1 MWNTPSLRANI
12 SRDSPM
18 QKRRLKPPSLRRRPN
33 RSPSPRPRRHRLQQR
48 SLPCPLLLRPPRLDL
63 RRPLLPRLLPQQR
76 APQRFRRRH
85 LLVPTLRQHRFVR
98 RQRRRKRPAQC
109 PQLRKLIRRRQCQQP
124 VRNRA
129 KLPRNPALRR
139 FQHGQLYRC
148 VLTAARA
155 VFVQLLQ
162 VHPRLG
168 QWALLRVN
176 DSRCGQGNPSAD
188 PRAPV
193 RPRACVL
200 LRRQGRHAPVLR
212 CVRVGLHLD
221 SRSAPEA
228 AAVQVEV
235 AQDRLPSAASA
246 PAQRAPQASRKRSP
260 VSLFT
265 RANLPQV
272 ADVRSS
278 KRDSRKASESCIPFE
293 RARAQ
298 ARAAARCR
306 PNPSRR

>member
-1 MWNTPSLRANI
+1 MWNMPSLRANI
-12 SRDSPM
+12 FRDSQM
-18 QKRRLKPPSLRRRPN
+18 QRLRPKPPSPRRRPN
-33 RSPSPRPRRHRLQQR
+33 RSPSPRPRRHRLRQR
-48 SLPCPLLLRPPRLDL
+48 SLPRPLLLRPLRLDL
-63 RRPLLPRLLPQQR
+63 RRHLLPRLLRQQR
-76 APQRFRRRH
+76 APQRFRRH
-85 LLVPTLRQHRFVR
+85 LLVPTQRQHRFVP

-129 KLPRNPALRR
+129 KLPRNPALRS
-139 FQHGQLYRC
+139 QHGQLYRC

-168 QWALLRVN
+168 QWVLLRVS
-176 DSRCGQGNPSAD
+176 DSRCGQGSPSGD
-188 PRAPV
+188 PRAPA

-200 LRRQGRHAPVLR
+200 LRRQGRHAPELQ

-246 PAQRAPQASRKRSP
+246 PAQRAPRAFRKRSLA
-260 VSLFT
+260 SLFT

-278 KRDSRKASESCIPFE
+278 KRDSRKASESCIPF
-293 RARAQ
+293 ARAQ
-298 ARAAARCR
+298 AQARAVARCR